1 MHFFSPNNVATL
13 RVLTVAVKARC
24 SFEVV
29 SSVSCKFGNPYSI
42 LQHKSSFIF
51 RFRRKSRTKWCPCL
65 FRRARFTR
73 TPHSFFELC
82 PFCVQAW
89 RFWDILKSKTSF
101 CVTGAG
107 HLTPFHPCGRRGTF
121 CALLKRWQVWVKI
134 GCGFGGHFAGQAQYL
149 AIWCIWTMFWKG
161 RKHRFVKLLSFLI
174 SDMMMIPC
182 GRCGT
187 WDRPLSKVQETYV
200 KRRFCHFYSSIFVAR
215 ANVLEKSKMCSR
227 NLLLTLGLDL
237 AKRVPLESLYRDLLK
252 RSCQETSYRELVQR
266 SCEETSHRDLVQRS
280 CQEVSYG
287 DLAKRA
293 YR

>member
-1 MHFFSPNNVATL
+1 MWRQCCKDSKDIAFIRLRHAFFSPNSVATL

-29 SSVSCKFGNPYSI
+29 SSVSGKFGNPYSI

-51 RFRRKSRTKWCPCL
+51 RFRWKSRTKWCPCL
-65 FRRARFTR
+65 FRRAPFTR

-134 GCGFGGHFAGQAQYL
+134 RCGFGGHFAGQAQYL
-149 AIWCIWTMFWKG
+149 VCMDDVLKG
-161 RKHRFVKLLSFLI
+161 SKASF
-174 SDMMMIPC
+174 C
-182 GRCGT
+182 
-187 WDRPLSKVQETYV
+187 ETV
-200 KRRFCHFYSSIFVAR
+200 VIFDFGHDDDSMWQVR
-215 ANVLEKSKMCSR
+215 H
-227 NLLLTLGLDL
+227 LG
-237 AKRVPLESLYRDLLK
+237 
-252 RSCQETSYRELVQR
+252 
-266 SCEETSHRDLVQRS
+266 
-280 CQEVSYG
+280 
-287 DLAKRA
+287 
-293 YR
+293 

>member
-1 MHFFSPNNVATL
+1 M
-13 RVLTVAVKARC
+13 
-24 SFEVV
+24 
-29 SSVSCKFGNPYSI
+29 
-42 LQHKSSFIF
+42 
-51 RFRRKSRTKWCPCL
+51 
-65 FRRARFTR
+65 
-73 TPHSFFELC
+73 
-82 PFCVQAW
+82 QAW

-134 GCGFGGHFAGQAQYL
+134 GCGFGGHFAG
-149 AIWCIWTMFWKG
+149 
-161 RKHRFVKLLSFLI
+161 
-174 SDMMMIPC
+174 
-182 GRCGT
+182 
-187 WDRPLSKVQETYV
+187 
-200 KRRFCHFYSSIFVAR
+200 HFYSSIFVAR

-227 NLLLTLGLDL
+227 NLLFTLGLDL
-237 AKRVPLESLYRDLLK
+237 AKRVPLESLYRDLFK